1 MLENTFSLNSSA
13 FAGVDEKCCE
23 TGILI
28 QLNKRP
34 GLGMEH
40 RCVNRTVPIPTLL
53 NNAMELEGES

>member
-28 QLNKRP
+28 QLKQ
-34 GLGMEH
+34 E
-40 RCVNRTVPIPTLL
+40 TLV
-53 NNAMELEGES
+53 